1 VVALEIVIEFGLW
14 GVNTKRLL
22 GASWRAIIV
31 DRETCERYSGSD
43 DSPWL
48 AIGWA
53 LHERARRRAGGHAMA
68 RNDGDL
74 PWTASVP

>member
-1 VVALEIVIEFGLW
+1 MSLDFTLEFGLW
-14 GVNTKRLL
+14 GVNSKRLP
-22 GASWRAIIV
+22 GASWRALIV
-31 DRETCERYSGSD
+31 DHETGQRYAGSD

-68 RNDGDL
+68 RREDDL
-74 PWTASVP
+74 PWNASVP